1 MHDYIVKTDTLPN
14 GRITWT
20 IKKQYR
26 DFNKKKLKKIFLSSL
41 ISVAQFAVQRWTVFS
56 MYIYLPVPVYLAWQR
71 QKPPPSVCPEGLP
84 SQRIVPIKK
93 IPASCRMDNNCTP
106 RMGHYWPQ
114 TILKIQKKC
123 YDKIF
128 SGSIKWAELH
138 KVRPTIHKYLKKLWL
153 LLIIL
158 LFFTVCTLQA

>member
-1 MHDYIVKTDTLPN
+1 MLTLM
-14 GRITWT
+14 
-20 IKKQYR
+20 
-26 DFNKKKLKKIFLSSL
+26 IFYLLFSL

-56 MYIYLPVPVYLAWQR
+56 MSIYPLVPVCLAWQR

-93 IPASCRMDNNCTP
+93 IPASCRMDNICIP
-106 RMGHYWPQ
+106 SMD

-128 SGSIKWAELH
+128 SGSIEWAELH
-138 KVRPTIHKYLKKLWL
+138 RVRPAIYKYLKKLWL

-158 LFFTVCTLQA
+158 LFFTVCTLQV